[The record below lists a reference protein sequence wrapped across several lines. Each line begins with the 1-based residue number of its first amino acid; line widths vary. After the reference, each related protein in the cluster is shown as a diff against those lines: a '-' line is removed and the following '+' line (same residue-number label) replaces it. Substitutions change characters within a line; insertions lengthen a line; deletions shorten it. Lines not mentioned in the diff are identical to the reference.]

1 VAVGSWMRRAAGKSD
16 DDAAPPADFGEGL
29 AAIVRT
35 QRIPE
40 RIAADIR
47 KRILRG
53 EIQEGASVPPETELM
68 RIYGVSRPTL
78 REALRILEAEQL
90 VLIRRGGIGG
100 GVVQKPSLDVAARQF
115 GFVLQD
121 QAVTLGDVHRARSV
135 IEPPALAALAL
146 TVTPAQLA
154 ELNAHLSETN
164 QYIGDPVRYSRSVE
178 ELREK
183 MVMMT
188 GQTTLMLLMRLLR
201 EVIQRHT
208 VAVGKNPPE
217 RWAKMQTLSLKAHQ
231 QVLDLIGA
239 GDAQAA
245 EDYWREHLAQL
256 EHHLGRAAATQVIDL
271 LD

>member
-1 VAVGSWMRRAAGKSD
+1 MTRKTERNVEGATPLGDFSESRAA
-16 DDAAPPADFGEGL
+16 L
-29 AAIVRT
+29 VRT

-40 RIAADIR
+40 RIAANIR

-53 EIQEGASVPPETELM
+53 EMQEGASVPPESELM
-68 RIYGVSRPTL
+68 RMYGVSRPTL

-90 VLIRRGGIGG
+90 LLIRRGGIGG
-100 GVVQKPSLDVAARQF
+100 AVVQRPSLDVAARQF

-121 QAVTLGDVHRARSV
+121 QAVTIGDVHRARSV
-135 IEPPALAALAL
+135 VEPPALAALAL
-146 TVTPAQLA
+146 TVTPTQLADLNAQLIDV
-154 ELNAHLSETN
+154 N
-164 QYIGDPVRYSRSVE
+164 QHIGDPPRYSRAAE

-188 GQTTLMLLMRLLR
+188 GQATLTLLMRLLR

-208 VAVGKNPPE
+208 TAVGRHPPD
-217 RWAKMQTLSLKAHQ
+217 RWPKLQRLSLKSHQ
-231 QVLDLIGA
+231 RLLDLIGA
-239 GDAQAA
+239 GDAAAA
-245 EDYWREHLAQL
+245 EEHWREHLAQV